1 MDIPHET
8 NVYQCINGIVSV
20 PKGEVL
26 KGSYCGGL
34 IIRYNRQKMRVDGAT
49 CQQRYL
55 SLATSNNA
63 KPKIN
68 KLFLEKPIW
77 NGGEMLV
84 GIATKRFAKG
94 DVRVFSKYRNKSGR
108 PLWDGGLYCTKEFA
122 KQFPVKHYNNTA
134 KPLTVYMI
142 PLDDLLAFNESYK
155 DMSRPVNYV
164 DFDWTP
170 NEL

>member
-1 MDIPHET
+1 MDMPHET

-20 PKGEVL
+20 PKDEVL
-26 KGSYCGGL
+26 KGSYSGGL
-34 IIRYNRQKMRVDGAT
+34 IIRYNRQKMTVTGDI

-55 SLATSNNA
+55 SVAKINNA

-68 KLFLEKPIW
+68 NLFLEKPIW
-77 NGGEMLV
+77 NGGDLLV

-94 DVRVFSKYRNKSGR
+94 DVRVFAKYRNKSGR
-108 PLWDGGLYCTKEFA
+108 PLWEGGLYVTKEFA
-122 KQFPVKHYNNTA
+122 KEFPVKHYMNTA

-142 PLDDLLAFNESYK
+142 PLDDLLAFNETYK
-155 DMSRPVNYV
+155 DQSRPYNFI
-164 DFDWTP
+164 DFNWTP